1 MSSNAQ
7 KGVRNAFLQIWGGI
21 IFNDKF
27 FYYKVKFILKI
38 LIIYIMNMYFLALL
52 LAFIDT
58 YYSHKLIPKDYKN
71 SKTLLL
77 LIFLISFY
85 IILLILSYVN
95 SLI

>member
-7 KGVRNAFLQIWGGI
+7 KGVRHAFLQIWGGRL
-21 IFNDKF
+21 FNNKF
-27 FYYKVKFILKI
+27 LYYKVKFILKI
-38 LIIYIMNMYFLALL
+38 LIIYFMNIYLLALL
-52 LAFIDT
+52 LASIDT
-58 YYSHKLIPKDYKN
+58 YYSHKLILKNYNN

-85 IILLILSYVN
+85 IILLILNYLS